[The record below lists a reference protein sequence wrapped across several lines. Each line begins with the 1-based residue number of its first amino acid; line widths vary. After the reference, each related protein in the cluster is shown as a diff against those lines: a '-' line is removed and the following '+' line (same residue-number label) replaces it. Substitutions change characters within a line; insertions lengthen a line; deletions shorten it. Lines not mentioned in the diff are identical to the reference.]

1 MPKRVTARCVAP
13 PFRFGTGAAFGVC
26 AVSRNLLFSGHSPAN
41 RPVTVFVSRSQILAE
56 FRKKVPRILALFD
69 AFRKAIFSRKKKQEH
84 CSERTGFLARLE
96 R

>member
-1 MPKRVTARCVAP
+1 VAP

-26 AVSRNLLFSGHSPAN
+26 AVSRDLLFSGHSPAN

-69 AFRKAIFSRKKKQEH
+69 AFRKSIFLRKKAGTLLRKDWLPGA
-84 CSERTGFLARLE
+84 TGALIVL
-96 R
+96 